1 VIDIVQHILK
11 SVGRCCKDLKSDFDK
26 TARHCSEA
34 ELFQNERELRDGC
47 RREVASAVELHASLI
62 DLYVAGINTA
72 GTMML
77 IQKAKLGRDIDFL
90 QSEGIDD
97 DEKRATSEKLIQEI
111 FGEEHQKLLSIE
123 QRCRLIPQEM
133 KSLSGE
139 VSALGAQSDAVA
151 AEVAAGKVG
160 MSHDAASSIWDEAL
174 RPLVAEY
181 ETWQERECE
190 RLIAT
195 MVAKHHEIA
204 KQFEQHKNGVI
215 SGWKKRLLWTGV
227 LGMVIITGTLA
238 VYYRFGMTSE
248 QQSLSEVIVWGAA
261 GNAVWAFAVFLFERI
276 SASRTEWVA
285 TSRSVFFRSAAPTIT
300 REMLLWALT
309 PELAPVV

>member
-1 VIDIVQHILK
+1 
-11 SVGRCCKDLKSDFDK
+11 
-26 TARHCSEA
+26 
-34 ELFQNERELRDGC
+34 
-47 RREVASAVELHASLI
+47 
-62 DLYVAGINTA
+62 
-72 GTMML
+72 
-77 IQKAKLGRDIDFL
+77 
-90 QSEGIDD
+90 
-97 DEKRATSEKLIQEI
+97 
-111 FGEEHQKLLSIE
+111 
-123 QRCRLIPQEM
+123 M

-309 PELAPVV
+309 PPPDLSDLREMCQARLIEKVEALVSLSERKLRAEFQTIADEVELARKKGLGIVNEYRSAWESARRIIEGLYLETDEKIGRFKSVSAAFKERTIDRTRALFGERAEEFAKQISRLESSADDLRMAP